1 MAKISY
7 PNFQIFPDVWPPK
20 ECLAP
25 EFNLNKNKCSIDKC
39 NKLSQFPWK
48 EWNTFKT
55 TRVKWLAFIQPQS
68 RILGQHWFIVYL
80 LFYVAFNSQG
90 HIAMGSLQVEETV
103 NHRAS
108 ASNYQLFNM
117 KRPAQDSNRRPQ
129 RLEERTLT
137 ATPLSPLGQH
147 WVLKSVNSV
156 LSPTFANRFQG
167 SCFQICVARWVFVV
181 TWCERFT
188 NIKGL

>member
-1 MAKISY
+1 MLTVIY
-7 PNFQIFPDVWPPK
+7 FYTINCIN
-20 ECLAP
+20 LT
-25 EFNLNKNKCSIDKC
+25 LNKGEVVV
-39 NKLSQFPWK
+39 FHP
-48 EWNTFKT
+48 T
-55 TRVKWLAFIQPQS
+55 TESNLRTAL
-68 RILGQHWFIVYL
+68 VYL

-90 HIAMGSLQVEETV
+90 HIATGSLQVEETV

-181 TWCERFT
+181 T
-188 NIKGL
+188 